1 MEIDAHL
8 IGFPFAN
15 GLAPASVSP
24 VPTPRLKLCLLI
36 SGHCLLLTAGCSRR
50 ETPVESGNRLQIL
63 HQGVGADPNDLDPQI
78 VSTNQA
84 AAISMALGEG
94 LTSYHP
100 KDLHPVPG
108 VAESWEVSPD
118 GLAYT
123 FHLRANAKWSNGDPV
138 TADDFV
144 FSAHRILSPAFA
156 GEFACMFFPVRGAE
170 DYGTGRM
177 KDFAQV
183 GVRALDQRTLRYE
196 LRQPAPYFLTLVAHW
211 SWYPVHPPTIL
222 KFGRLDEPG
231 TAWTRP
237 GKFVSNGP
245 FALAAWRPGD
255 GAVVKR
261 NPHYWDAARV
271 RLQEIDFHFIDSPET
286 EERAFR
292 NGQLHVT
299 VLLPRSKIETYRAQT
314 DSPLRTVPVYETDMI
329 QLNLQ
334 RPPLDNPL
342 VRQALSL
349 AIDRTALGA
358 QVLHDGARPAT
369 SLLPDD
375 AQGYTYRG
383 EPRLRFDPAEARR
396 LLAAA
401 GYADGRNFPKLEISC
416 PNDGVGIMVGEALQ
430 QMWRQHL
437 GLEIALLGQ
446 ERRVFVDNLH
456 GHRYTLAFSGWIGDY
471 LDPMSFLDVFL
482 ATSGHNDPGYINP
495 DYDRLIAAAAGTA
508 DPVQRYAVFSQAES
522 QLMRDLPILPLYHR
536 PNLHLVHPAVHGFES
551 NLMDMHPYQGM
562 WLEK

>member
-1 MEIDAHL
+1 M
-8 IGFPFAN
+8 
-15 GLAPASVSP
+15 
-24 VPTPRLKLCLLI
+24 PRPKLCLLTSACRAGAWQRWSLRQSAVALCAGGCI
-36 SGHCLLLTAGCSRR
+36 LLAAGCGRR
-50 ETPVESGNRLQIL
+50 ETPVELGNRLQIL

-94 LTSYHP
+94 LTNYDP

-108 VAESWEVSPD
+108 VAENWEVSPD
-118 GLAYT
+118 GLVYT
-123 FHLRANAKWSNGDPV
+123 FHLRANARWSNGEPV
-138 TADDFV
+138 TAEDFI

-156 GEFACMFFPVRGAE
+156 GEFAYMFFPVRGAE
-170 DYGTGRM
+170 DFNTGRAM
-177 KDFAQV
+177 DFNQV

-211 SWYPVHPPTIL
+211 SWYPVHPATIL

-237 GKFVSNGP
+237 GNFTGNGP
-245 FALAAWRPGD
+245 FALAKWQPGQ
-255 GAVVKR
+255 GAVVKK

-271 RLQEIDFHFIDSPET
+271 RLQEIDFHFIDSRET

-292 NGQLHVT
+292 DGQLHLT
-299 VLLPRSKIETYRAQT
+299 AELPRTKIETYRAQT
-314 DSPLRTVPVYETDMI
+314 GGPLRMNPVFETDMV

-334 RPPLDNPL
+334 KPPLDNPL

-349 AIDRTALGA
+349 AIDRTALGG
-358 QVLHDGARPAT
+358 QVLRDGSQPAN

-375 AQGYTYRG
+375 ASGYTYRG
-383 EPRLRFDPAEARR
+383 EPRLHFEPTEARR

-401 GYADGRNFPKLEISC
+401 GYPDGRNFPKLEIAY
-416 PNDGVGIMVGEALQ
+416 PNDGVGVIVCEALQ
-430 QMWRQHL
+430 QMWRKHL
-437 GLEIALLGQ
+437 GLEVALLGQ

-456 GHRYTLAFSGWIGDY
+456 GHRLTLAFSGWIGDY

-495 DYDRLIAAAAGTA
+495 AYDRLLSAAAGTA
-508 DPVQRYAVFSQAES
+508 DPAQRYAIFAQAES

-536 PNLHLVHPAVHGFES
+536 PNLHLVNPAVHGFES
-551 NLMDMHPYQGM
+551 NLMDMHPYQEM
-562 WLEK
+562 WLENK